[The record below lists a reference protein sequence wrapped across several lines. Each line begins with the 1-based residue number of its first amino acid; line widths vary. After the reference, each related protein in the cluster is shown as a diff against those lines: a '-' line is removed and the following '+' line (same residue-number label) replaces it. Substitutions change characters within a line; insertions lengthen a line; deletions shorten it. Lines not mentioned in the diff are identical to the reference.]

1 MITTFVNGIYHSVKD
16 VADIENY
23 LKNTFNTE
31 VRSFYNPSSGSWVM
45 DAYKAGFELVLRPS
59 DLVLARQ
66 LAEHLRKALKDVRT
80 DGGRVLHIA
89 HSGGAIL
96 TYLAAKYHLTSS
108 ETSRIDVI
116 TLGGGRSIT
125 HKYFKGRVYN
135 YYARNDPVLMV
146 DSRAARLMKKAKN
159 TTYAVVQDAKHN
171 TTFIFL
177 EAIAKDPVFDH
188 AMEGPTYRKA
198 LLWEALQYQE
208 RLQRLRNH
216 EAREKDVVRQLRKKA
231 ANYTGL
237 HHFWDIYTP
246 DALWDSGRVLRKYAS
261 NYTNIHGL
269 FSGKYRAL
277 THTDRVVTERG
288 LAGMPDAPSIAQLLQ
303 EANNTVPSASSVQ
316 TGHQLPPAPE
326 SNTTVPTT
334 TAASNE
340 VKPQNLTTSS
350 HNTATGNAAIS
361 PVAANSTAVVAAM
374 GDVHR
379 SVFVPNSVNAT
390 QREPEHQMQEEE
402 CTESANTPNATN
414 STNSVMLPVDSVSE
428 VVVADQ

>member
-66 LAEHLRKALKDVRT
+66 LAEHLRKALKDVRS

-188 AMEGPTYRKA
+188 AMEGPTYRRA

-208 RLQRLRNH
+208 RLQRLRH
-216 EAREKDVVRQLRKKA
+216 KEAREKDVVRQLRKKA
-231 ANYTGL
+231 ANYTGV
-237 HHFWDIYTP
+237 HHFWDTYNP
-246 DALWDSGRVLRKYAS
+246 DTLWDSGRILRKYAS

-277 THTDRVVTERG
+277 THTDRVITERG
-288 LAGMPDAPSIAQLLQ
+288 LSGMQDAPSIAQLLR
-303 EANNTVPSASSVQ
+303 EANNTAAGLPGTVQ
-316 TGHQLPPAPE
+316 NAHQLPPLLGANATSPAPAAPVM
-326 SNTTVPTT
+326 STLNQTT
-334 TAASNE
+334 TNPTA
-340 VKPQNLTTSS
+340 PLLNLTAAE
-350 HNTATGNAAIS
+350 NATAAA
-361 PVAANSTAVVAAM
+361 VVNSTAEITALTD
-374 GDVHR
+374 GDSLALPELITGNTTR
-379 SVFVPNSVNAT
+379 
-390 QREPEHQMQEEE
+390 QEPG
-402 CTESANTPNATN
+402 TDSAANT
-414 STNSVMLPVDSVSE
+414 STSSGVLPVGGVSE
-428 VVVADQ
+428 VVVTDQ